1 MSTLGGSV
9 MISSSRFR
17 NILYPSL
24 LAIIL
29 VLLWVFFVKKTTFGG
44 LSSVLESIITFSS
57 IIIGFYTAMYG
68 VIITFIQS
76 DKKNVFDRMS
86 DYQLED
92 TFKFQLYF
100 SLLTSFFALILSII
114 MQSELINLTSMAGN
128 LFFYVWLFST
138 FMLFIVSGITMSFL
152 IRLIFAKQVKP
163 REQTKI

>member
-1 MSTLGGSV
+1 
-9 MISSSRFR
+9 MISNSRFR
-17 NILYPSL
+17 NILFPSL
-24 LAIIL
+24 FAITL
-29 VLLWVFFVKKTTFGG
+29 VIFWFYFVKKTTFGG
-44 LSSVLESIITFSS
+44 LSNVLESIITFSS

-100 SLLTSFFALILSII
+100 SLLTSFIALILSII
-114 MQSELINLTSMAGN
+114 MQSELINLNSAVGTL
-128 LFFYVWLFST
+128 LFYLWLFST

-152 IRLIFAKQVKP
+152 IRLIFAKQAQP
-163 REQTKI
+163 RERTKI

>member
-9 MISSSRFR
+9 MISNSRFR

-24 LAIIL
+24 FAMIL
-29 VLLWVFFVKKTTFGG
+29 VLFWIFFVKKTTFDG

-152 IRLIFAKQVKP
+152 IRLIFAKQVKS

>member
-1 MSTLGGSV
+1 MSNLGGSV
-9 MISSSRFR
+9 MISNSRFR

-24 LAIIL
+24 FAIIL
-29 VLLWVFFVKKTTFGG
+29 VLFWIFFVKKTTFSG

-128 LFFYVWLFST
+128 LVFYVWLFST
-138 FMLFIVSGITMSFL
+138 LMLFIVSGITMSFL

>member
-1 MSTLGGSV
+1 MSNLGGSV
-9 MISSSRFR
+9 MISNSRFR

-24 LAIIL
+24 FAIIL
-29 VLLWVFFVKKTTFGG
+29 VLFWIFFVKKTTFGG

-128 LFFYVWLFST
+128 LVFYVWLFST
-138 FMLFIVSGITMSFL
+138 LMLFIVSGITMSFL

>member
-9 MISSSRFR
+9 MISNSRFR

-29 VLLWVFFVKKTTFGG
+29 VLFWVFFVKKTTFGG

-152 IRLIFAKQVKP
+152 IRLIFAKQVKS

>member
-1 MSTLGGSV
+1 MPNLGGSV
-9 MISSSRFR
+9 MISNSRFR

-24 LAIIL
+24 FAIIL
-29 VLLWVFFVKKTTFGG
+29 VLLWVFCVKKTTFGG

-114 MQSELINLTSMAGN
+114 MQSELINLSSIAGT
-128 LFFYVWLFST
+128 FIFYLWLFST

-152 IRLIFAKQVKP
+152 IRLIFTK
-163 REQTKI
+163 QTKTRERTKI

>member
-1 MSTLGGSV
+1 
-9 MISSSRFR
+9 
-17 NILYPSL
+17 
-24 LAIIL
+24 
-29 VLLWVFFVKKTTFGG
+29 
-44 LSSVLESIITFSS
+44 
-57 IIIGFYTAMYG
+57 MYG

-128 LFFYVWLFST
+128 LVFYVWLFST
-138 FMLFIVSGITMSFL
+138 LMLFIVSGITMSFL

>member
-1 MSTLGGSV
+1 MSNLGGSV
-9 MISSSRFR
+9 MISNSRFR

-29 VLLWVFFVKKTTFGG
+29 VLFWVFFVKKTTFGG

-114 MQSELINLTSMAGN
+114 MQSELINITSMAGN
-128 LFFYVWLFST
+128 LVFYVWLFST

>member
-1 MSTLGGSV
+1 
-9 MISSSRFR
+9 MISNSRFR
-17 NILYPSL
+17 NILFPSL
-24 LAIIL
+24 FAITL
-29 VLLWVFFVKKTTFGG
+29 VIFWFYFVKKTTFGG
-44 LSSVLESIITFSS
+44 LSNVLESIITFSS

-100 SLLTSFFALILSII
+100 SLLTSFIALILSII
-114 MQSELINLTSMAGN
+114 MQSELINLNSAVGTL
-128 LFFYVWLFST
+128 LFYLWLFST

-152 IRLIFAKQVKP
+152 IRLIFAKQAKP
-163 REQTKI
+163 RERTKI